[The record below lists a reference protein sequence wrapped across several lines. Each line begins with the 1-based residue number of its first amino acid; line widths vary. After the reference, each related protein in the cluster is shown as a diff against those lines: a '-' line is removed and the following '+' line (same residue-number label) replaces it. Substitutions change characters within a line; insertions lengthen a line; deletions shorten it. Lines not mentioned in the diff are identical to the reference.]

1 MPAAL
6 FLLRTSHA
14 FSSFQG
20 AKLTPYSHPINL
32 LYEKAVVDYL
42 PIFADLK
49 QRPVLV
55 VGGGEVAARK
65 VDLLL
70 RAGAEVRIVA
80 QTLSTELEHQHLQ
93 GRVNWLGQHFVPQ
106 QLDDVFL
113 VIAATDDSAL
123 NAEVY
128 AEADKRRVLAN
139 VVDDQPRC
147 SFIFPSIIDRSP
159 LVVAV
164 SSSGQAPVLARML
177 REKLE
182 ALLPASLGQMAE
194 LAGGWRGKV
203 KQRLVAIGAR
213 RRFWEKAF
221 NGRFAT
227 LVANGQTEQA
237 QQQLEQDLTAFAQGN
252 EGTQGEIALV
262 GAGPGDVG
270 LLTLRGLQVMQQADV
285 VLYDHLVSEETLD
298 LVRRDAERIC
308 VGKRAGAHSV
318 IQEETNRLLVE
329 LAQQGKRVVRLK
341 GGDPFIFGR
350 GGEELQVAAAA
361 GIPFQVVPGV
371 TAAAGATAYAGI
383 PLTHRDHAQS
393 VTFITGHCRDD
404 EDGLDWAALARARQ
418 TLAIYMGTMKAAD
431 ISRNLIAH
439 GRDADTPVAVIS
451 RGTRA
456 DQQVQTGTLQQ
467 LEQLTRQAPLPALLV
482 IGEVVEL
489 HHQIAWFGHQS
500 QTAVAARPAVV
511 NLA

>member
-1 MPAAL
+1 M
-6 FLLRTSHA
+6 
-14 FSSFQG
+14 
-20 AKLTPYSHPINL
+20 
-32 LYEKAVVDYL
+32 DYL

-55 VGGGEVAARK
+55 VGGGDVAARK
-65 VDLLL
+65 VSLLQ
-70 RAGAEVRIVA
+70 RVGAEIRIVA
-80 QTLSTELEHQHLQ
+80 QSLSPELEQQRQQ
-93 GRVNWLGQHFVPQ
+93 GRVLWLGKTFDPQ

-113 VIAATDDSAL
+113 AIAATDDNAL
-123 NAEVY
+123 NAAVF

-164 SSSGQAPVLARML
+164 SSSGQAPVLARLL

-182 ALLPASLGQMAE
+182 ALLPASLGLMAQV
-194 LAGGWRGKV
+194 AGRWRGQV
-203 KQRLVAIGAR
+203 KQRLASIGER
-213 RRFWEKAF
+213 RRFWENTF
-221 NGRFAT
+221 GGRFAT
-227 LVANGQTEQA
+227 LVANGQTAQA
-237 QQQLEQDLTAFAQGN
+237 ERQLEQDLHRFATGD

-285 VLYDHLVSEETLD
+285 VLYDHLVSGEILD

-393 VTFITGHCRDD
+393 VTFITGHCRPDG
-404 EDGLDWAALARARQ
+404 DGLDWADLARARQ

-431 ISRNLIAH
+431 ISQRLIAH
-439 GRDADTPVAVIS
+439 GRDASTPVAVIS

-456 DQQVQTGTLQQ
+456 DQQVQIGT
-467 LEQLTRQAPLPALLV
+467 LEQLEYLAQRAPLPALLV

-500 QTAVAARPAVV
+500 QTEGAARPAVV

>member
-1 MPAAL
+1 M
-6 FLLRTSHA
+6 
-14 FSSFQG
+14 
-20 AKLTPYSHPINL
+20 
-32 LYEKAVVDYL
+32 DYL

-55 VGGGEVAARK
+55 VGGGDVAARK
-65 VDLLL
+65 VFLLQ
-70 RAGAEVRIVA
+70 RAGAEIRIVA
-80 QTLSTELEHQHLQ
+80 QSLSPELEQQRQQ
-93 GRVNWLGQHFVPQ
+93 GRVLWLGKTFDPQ

-113 VIAATDDSAL
+113 AIAATDDNAL
-123 NAEVY
+123 NAAVF

-164 SSSGQAPVLARML
+164 SSSGQAPVLARLL

-182 ALLPASLGQMAE
+182 ALLPASLGQMAQV
-194 LAGGWRGKV
+194 AGRWRGQV
-203 KQRLVAIGAR
+203 KQRLASIGER
-213 RRFWEKAF
+213 RRFWENTF
-221 NGRFAT
+221 GGRFAT
-227 LVANGQTEQA
+227 LVANGQTAQA
-237 QQQLEQDLTAFAQGN
+237 ERQLEQDLHRFAAGD
-252 EGTQGEIALV
+252 EGAQGEIALV

-285 VLYDHLVSEETLD
+285 VLYDHLVSGEILD

-393 VTFITGHCRDD
+393 VTFITGHCRPDG
-404 EDGLDWAALARARQ
+404 DGLDWADLARTRQ

-431 ISRNLIAH
+431 ISQRLIAH
-439 GRDADTPVAVIS
+439 GRDAATPVAVIS

-456 DQQVQTGTLQQ
+456 DQQVQIGTLDQ
-467 LEQLTRQAPLPALLV
+467 LEHLAQRAPLPALLV

-500 QTAVAARPAVV
+500 QTEGAARPAVV

>member
-1 MPAAL
+1 M
-6 FLLRTSHA
+6 
-14 FSSFQG
+14 
-20 AKLTPYSHPINL
+20 
-32 LYEKAVVDYL
+32 DYL

-65 VDLLL
+65 VELLA
-70 RAGAEVRIVA
+70 RAGAEIRIVA
-80 QTLSTELEHQHLQ
+80 QSLSPELEQRRQ
-93 GRVNWLGQHFVPQ
+93 SGGINWLGQAFAPH
-106 QLDDVFL
+106 QLDEVFL
-113 VIAATDDSAL
+113 VIAATDDAAL
-123 NAEVY
+123 NAQVY

-147 SFIFPSIIDRSP
+147 SFIFPSIVDRSP

-164 SSSGQAPVLARML
+164 SSGGKAPVLARML

-182 ALLPASLGQMAE
+182 ALLPASLGTMAQ
-194 LAGGWRGKV
+194 LAGGFRSRV
-203 KQRLVAIGAR
+203 KQQLSSIGAR
-213 RRFWEKAF
+213 RRFWEKSL

-227 LVANGQTEQA
+227 LAANEQPQQA
-237 QQQLEQDLTAFAQGN
+237 QQQLEQDLAAFAAGD
-252 EGTQGEIALV
+252 EATQGEIALV

-285 VLYDHLVSEETLD
+285 VLYDHLVSDQILD

-308 VGKRAGAHSV
+308 VGKRAGAHLV

-393 VTFITGHCRDD
+393 VTFITGHCRPDG
-404 EDGLDWAALARARQ
+404 DGLDWADLARARQ

-431 ISRNLIAH
+431 ISQRLIAH
-439 GRDADTPVAVIS
+439 GREAQTPVAVIS

-456 DQQVQTGTLQQ
+456 DQQVLTGTLQQ
-467 LEQLTRQAPLPALLV
+467 LEQLAQQAPLPALLV

-489 HHQIAWFGHQS
+489 HHQIAWFGHQP
-500 QTAVAARPAVV
+500 QTDGAARPAVV

>member
-1 MPAAL
+1 M
-6 FLLRTSHA
+6 
-14 FSSFQG
+14 
-20 AKLTPYSHPINL
+20 
-32 LYEKAVVDYL
+32 DYL

-70 RAGAEVRIVA
+70 RAGAEIRIVA
-80 QTLSTELEHQHLQ
+80 QSLSPILEQLRQQ
-93 GRVNWLGQHFVPQ
+93 GHIHWLGQAFAAQ
-106 QLDDVFL
+106 QLDEVFL

-123 NAEVY
+123 NAQVF

-194 LAGGWRGKV
+194 VAGRWRGQV
-203 KQRLVAIGAR
+203 KHQLNAIGER
-213 RRFWEKAF
+213 RRFWEKTF
-221 NGRFAT
+221 SGRFST
-227 LVANGQTEQA
+227 LVASGQTAEA
-237 QQQLEQDLTAFAQGN
+237 ERQLEQNLQEFALGN
-252 EGTQGEIALV
+252 EGSQGEIALV

-285 VLYDHLVSEETLD
+285 VLYDHLVSDEILD

-318 IQEETNRLLVE
+318 IQEETNCLLVE

-393 VTFITGHCRDD
+393 VTFITGHCRPDG
-404 EDGLDWAALARARQ
+404 EGLDWADLARARQ

-431 ISRNLIAH
+431 ISQRLIAH
-439 GRDADTPVAVIS
+439 GRAATTPVAVIS

-456 DQQVQTGTLQQ
+456 DQWVQIGTLQQ
-467 LEQLTRQAPLPALLV
+467 LEELAQQAPLPALLV

-489 HHQIAWFGHQS
+489 HHQIAWFGHQPKAEGVS
-500 QTAVAARPAVV
+500 RPAVV

>member
-1 MPAAL
+1 M
-6 FLLRTSHA
+6 
-14 FSSFQG
+14 
-20 AKLTPYSHPINL
+20 

-55 VGGGEVAARK
+55 VGGGDVAARK
-65 VDLLL
+65 VSLLQ
-70 RAGAEVRIVA
+70 RAGAEIRIVA
-80 QTLSTELEHQHLQ
+80 QSLSPELEQQRQQ
-93 GRVNWLGQHFVPQ
+93 GRVLWLGKTFDPQ

-113 VIAATDDSAL
+113 AIAATDDNAL
-123 NAEVY
+123 NAAVF

-164 SSSGQAPVLARML
+164 SSSGQAPVLARLL

-182 ALLPASLGQMAE
+182 ALLPASLGQMAQV
-194 LAGGWRGKV
+194 AGRWRGQV
-203 KQRLVAIGAR
+203 KQRLASIGER
-213 RRFWEKAF
+213 RRFWENTF
-221 NGRFAT
+221 GGRFAT
-227 LVANGQTEQA
+227 LVANGQTAQA
-237 QQQLEQDLTAFAQGN
+237 ERQLEQDLHRFAAGD
-252 EGTQGEIALV
+252 EGAQGEIALV

-285 VLYDHLVSEETLD
+285 VLYDHLVSGEILD

-393 VTFITGHCRDD
+393 VTFITGHCRPDG
-404 EDGLDWAALARARQ
+404 DGLDWADLARARQ

-431 ISRNLIAH
+431 ISQRLIAH
-439 GRDADTPVAVIS
+439 GRDAATPVAVIS

-456 DQQVQTGTLQQ
+456 DQQVQIGT
-467 LEQLTRQAPLPALLV
+467 LEQLEYLAQRAPLPALLV

-500 QTAVAARPAVV
+500 QTEGAARPAVV

>member
-1 MPAAL
+1 M
-6 FLLRTSHA
+6 
-14 FSSFQG
+14 
-20 AKLTPYSHPINL
+20 
-32 LYEKAVVDYL
+32 DYL

-55 VGGGEVAARK
+55 VGGGDVAARK
-65 VDLLL
+65 VSLLQG
-70 RAGAEVRIVA
+70 AGAEIRIVA
-80 QTLSTELEHQHLQ
+80 QSLPPELEQQRQQ
-93 GRVNWLGQHFVPQ
+93 GRVLWLGKTFDPQ

-113 VIAATDDSAL
+113 AIAATDDNAL
-123 NAEVY
+123 NAAVF

-164 SSSGQAPVLARML
+164 SSSGQAPVLARLL

-182 ALLPASLGQMAE
+182 ALLPASLGLMAQV
-194 LAGGWRGKV
+194 AGRWRGQV
-203 KQRLVAIGAR
+203 KQRLASIGER
-213 RRFWEKAF
+213 RRFWENTF
-221 NGRFAT
+221 GGRFAT
-227 LVANGQTEQA
+227 LVDNGQTAQA
-237 QQQLEQDLTAFAQGN
+237 ERQLEQDLHRFAAGD

-285 VLYDHLVSEETLD
+285 VLYDHLVSGEILD

-393 VTFITGHCRDD
+393 VTFITGHCRPDG
-404 EDGLDWAALARARQ
+404 DGLDWADLARARQ

-431 ISRNLIAH
+431 ISQRLIAH
-439 GRDADTPVAVIS
+439 GRDAATPVAVIS

-456 DQQVQTGTLQQ
+456 DQQVQIGT
-467 LEQLTRQAPLPALLV
+467 LEQLEYLAQRAPLPALLV

-500 QTAVAARPAVV
+500 QTEGAARPAVV

>member
-1 MPAAL
+1 M
-6 FLLRTSHA
+6 
-14 FSSFQG
+14 
-20 AKLTPYSHPINL
+20 
-32 LYEKAVVDYL
+32 DYL

-70 RAGAEVRIVA
+70 RAGAEIRIVA
-80 QTLSTELEHQHLQ
+80 QSLSPILEQLRQQ
-93 GRVNWLGQHFVPQ
+93 GHIHWLGQAFAAQ
-106 QLDDVFL
+106 QLDEVFL

-123 NAEVY
+123 NAQVF

-194 LAGGWRGKV
+194 VAGRWRGQV
-203 KQRLVAIGAR
+203 KHQLNAIGER
-213 RRFWEKAF
+213 RRFWEKTF
-221 NGRFAT
+221 SGRFST
-227 LVANGQTEQA
+227 LVASGQTAEA
-237 QQQLEQDLTAFAQGN
+237 ERQLEQNLQELALGS
-252 EGTQGEIALV
+252 EGSQGEIALV

-285 VLYDHLVSEETLD
+285 VLYDHLVSDEILD

-393 VTFITGHCRDD
+393 VTFITGHCRPDG
-404 EDGLDWAALARARQ
+404 EGLDWADLARARQ

-431 ISRNLIAH
+431 ISQRLIAH
-439 GRDADTPVAVIS
+439 GRAAATPVAVIS
-451 RGTRA
+451 RGTRV
-456 DQQVQTGTLQQ
+456 DQRVQIGTLQQ
-467 LEQLTRQAPLPALLV
+467 LEELAQQAPLPALLV

-489 HHQIAWFGHQS
+489 HHQIAWFGHQPKAEGVS
-500 QTAVAARPAVV
+500 RPAVV

>member
-1 MPAAL
+1 
-6 FLLRTSHA
+6 
-14 FSSFQG
+14 
-20 AKLTPYSHPINL
+20 
-32 LYEKAVVDYL
+32 
-42 PIFADLK
+42 
-49 QRPVLV
+49 
-55 VGGGEVAARK
+55 
-65 VDLLL
+65 
-70 RAGAEVRIVA
+70 
-80 QTLSTELEHQHLQ
+80 
-93 GRVNWLGQHFVPQ
+93 
-106 QLDDVFL
+106 
-113 VIAATDDSAL
+113 
-123 NAEVY
+123 
-128 AEADKRRVLAN
+128 
-139 VVDDQPRC
+139 
-147 SFIFPSIIDRSP
+147 
-159 LVVAV
+159 
-164 SSSGQAPVLARML
+164 
-177 REKLE
+177 
-182 ALLPASLGQMAE
+182 
-194 LAGGWRGKV
+194 
-203 KQRLVAIGAR
+203 
-213 RRFWEKAF
+213 
-221 NGRFAT
+221 
-227 LVANGQTEQA
+227 
-237 QQQLEQDLTAFAQGN
+237 LEQDLQQFALGR

-285 VLYDHLVSEETLD
+285 VLYDHLVSDEILD

-393 VTFITGHCRDD
+393 VTFITGHCRPDG
-404 EDGLDWAALARARQ
+404 DGLDWADLARARQ

-431 ISRNLIAH
+431 ISQRLIAH
-439 GRDADTPVAVIS
+439 GREASTPVAVIS

-456 DQQVQTGTLQQ
+456 DQQVQIGTLQQ
-467 LEQLTRQAPLPALLV
+467 LEQLAQQAPLPALLV

-489 HHQIAWFGHQS
+489 HHQIAWFGHQP
-500 QTAVAARPAVV
+500 QTEGVSRPAVV

>member
-1 MPAAL
+1 
-6 FLLRTSHA
+6 
-14 FSSFQG
+14 
-20 AKLTPYSHPINL
+20 
-32 LYEKAVVDYL
+32 VDYL

-55 VGGGEVAARK
+55 VGGGDVAARK
-65 VDLLL
+65 VSLLQ
-70 RAGAEVRIVA
+70 RAGAEIRIVA
-80 QTLSTELEHQHLQ
+80 QSLSPELEQQRQQ
-93 GRVNWLGQHFVPQ
+93 GRVLWLGKTFDPQ

-113 VIAATDDSAL
+113 AIAATDDNAL
-123 NAEVY
+123 NAAVF

-164 SSSGQAPVLARML
+164 SSSGQAPVLARLL

-182 ALLPASLGQMAE
+182 ALLPASLGQMAQV
-194 LAGGWRGKV
+194 AGRWRGQV
-203 KQRLVAIGAR
+203 KQRLASIGER
-213 RRFWEKAF
+213 RRFWENTF
-221 NGRFAT
+221 GGRFAT
-227 LVANGQTEQA
+227 LVANGQTAQA
-237 QQQLEQDLTAFAQGN
+237 ERQLEQDLHRFAAGD
-252 EGTQGEIALV
+252 EGAQGEIALV

-285 VLYDHLVSEETLD
+285 VLYDHLVSGEILD

-393 VTFITGHCRDD
+393 VTFITGHCRPDG
-404 EDGLDWAALARARQ
+404 DGLDWADLARARQ

-431 ISRNLIAH
+431 ISQRLIAH
-439 GRDADTPVAVIS
+439 GRDAATPVAVIS

-456 DQQVQTGTLQQ
+456 DQQVQIGT
-467 LEQLTRQAPLPALLV
+467 LEQLEYLAQRAPLPALLV

-500 QTAVAARPAVV
+500 QTEGAARPAVV

>member
-1 MPAAL
+1 M
-6 FLLRTSHA
+6 
-14 FSSFQG
+14 
-20 AKLTPYSHPINL
+20 
-32 LYEKAVVDYL
+32 DYL

-70 RAGAEVRIVA
+70 RAGAEIRIVA
-80 QTLSTELEHQHLQ
+80 QSLSPILEQLRQQ
-93 GRVNWLGQHFVPQ
+93 GHIHWLGQAFAAQ
-106 QLDDVFL
+106 QLDEVFL

-123 NAEVY
+123 NAQVF

-194 LAGGWRGKV
+194 VAGRWRGQV
-203 KQRLVAIGAR
+203 KHQLNAIGER
-213 RRFWEKAF
+213 RRFWEKTF
-221 NGRFAT
+221 SGRFST
-227 LVANGQTEQA
+227 LVASGQTAEA
-237 QQQLEQDLTAFAQGN
+237 ERQLEQNLHEFALGS
-252 EGTQGEIALV
+252 EGSQGEIALV

-285 VLYDHLVSEETLD
+285 VLYDHLVSDEILD

-393 VTFITGHCRDD
+393 VTFITGHCRPDG
-404 EDGLDWAALARARQ
+404 EGLDWADLARARQ

-431 ISRNLIAH
+431 ISQRLIAH
-439 GRDADTPVAVIS
+439 GRAATTPVAVIS

-456 DQQVQTGTLQQ
+456 DQRVQIGTLQQ
-467 LEQLTRQAPLPALLV
+467 LEELAQQAPLPALLV

-489 HHQIAWFGHQS
+489 HHQIAWFGHQPKTEGVS
-500 QTAVAARPAVV
+500 RPAVV

>member
-1 MPAAL
+1 M
-6 FLLRTSHA
+6 
-14 FSSFQG
+14 
-20 AKLTPYSHPINL
+20 
-32 LYEKAVVDYL
+32 DYL

-55 VGGGEVAARK
+55 VGGGDVAARK
-65 VDLLL
+65 VSLLQ
-70 RAGAEVRIVA
+70 RVGAEIRIVA
-80 QTLSTELEHQHLQ
+80 QSLSPELEQQRQQ
-93 GRVNWLGQHFVPQ
+93 GRVLWLGKTFDPQ

-113 VIAATDDSAL
+113 AIAATDDNAL
-123 NAEVY
+123 NAAVF

-164 SSSGQAPVLARML
+164 SSSGQAPVLARLL

-182 ALLPASLGQMAE
+182 ALLPASLGQMAQV
-194 LAGGWRGKV
+194 AGRWRGQV
-203 KQRLVAIGAR
+203 KQRLASIGER
-213 RRFWEKAF
+213 RRFWENTF
-221 NGRFAT
+221 GGRFAT
-227 LVANGQTEQA
+227 LVANGQTAQA
-237 QQQLEQDLTAFAQGN
+237 ERQLEQDLHRFAAGD
-252 EGTQGEIALV
+252 EGAQGEIALV

-285 VLYDHLVSEETLD
+285 VLYDHLVSGEILD

-393 VTFITGHCRDD
+393 VTFITGHCRPDG
-404 EDGLDWAALARARQ
+404 DGLDWADLARARQ

-431 ISRNLIAH
+431 ISQRLIAH
-439 GRDADTPVAVIS
+439 GRDAATPVAVIS

-456 DQQVQTGTLQQ
+456 DQQVQIGT
-467 LEQLTRQAPLPALLV
+467 LEQLEYLAQRAPLPALLV

-500 QTAVAARPAVV
+500 QTEGAARPAVV

>member
-1 MPAAL
+1 M
-6 FLLRTSHA
+6 
-14 FSSFQG
+14 
-20 AKLTPYSHPINL
+20 
-32 LYEKAVVDYL
+32 DYL

-55 VGGGEVAARK
+55 VGGGDVAARK
-65 VDLLL
+65 VSLLQ
-70 RAGAEVRIVA
+70 RVGAEIRIVA
-80 QTLSTELEHQHLQ
+80 QSLSPELEQQRQQ
-93 GRVNWLGQHFVPQ
+93 GRVLWLGKTFDPQ

-113 VIAATDDSAL
+113 AIAATDDNAL
-123 NAEVY
+123 NAAVF

-164 SSSGQAPVLARML
+164 SSSGQAPVLARLL

-182 ALLPASLGQMAE
+182 ALLPASLGLMAQV
-194 LAGGWRGKV
+194 AGRWRGQV
-203 KQRLVAIGAR
+203 KQRLASIGER
-213 RRFWEKAF
+213 RRFWENTF
-221 NGRFAT
+221 GGRFAT
-227 LVANGQTEQA
+227 LVANGQTAQA
-237 QQQLEQDLTAFAQGN
+237 ERQLEQDLHRFAAGD

-285 VLYDHLVSEETLD
+285 VLYDHLVSGEILD

-393 VTFITGHCRDD
+393 VTFITGHCRPDG
-404 EDGLDWAALARARQ
+404 DGLDWADLARARQ

-431 ISRNLIAH
+431 ISQRLIAH
-439 GRDADTPVAVIS
+439 GRDAATPVAVIS

-456 DQQVQTGTLQQ
+456 DQQVQIGT
-467 LEQLTRQAPLPALLV
+467 LEQLEYLAQRAPLPALLV

-500 QTAVAARPAVV
+500 QTEGAARPAVV

>member
-1 MPAAL
+1 M
-6 FLLRTSHA
+6 
-14 FSSFQG
+14 
-20 AKLTPYSHPINL
+20 

-55 VGGGEVAARK
+55 VGGGDVAARK
-65 VDLLL
+65 VSLLQ
-70 RAGAEVRIVA
+70 RAGAEIRIVA
-80 QTLSTELEHQHLQ
+80 QSLSPELEQQRQQ
-93 GRVNWLGQHFVPQ
+93 GRVLWLGKTFDPQ

-113 VIAATDDSAL
+113 AIAATDDNAL
-123 NAEVY
+123 NAAVF

-164 SSSGQAPVLARML
+164 SSSGQAPVLARLL

-182 ALLPASLGQMAE
+182 ALLPASLGQMAQV
-194 LAGGWRGKV
+194 AGRWRGQV
-203 KQRLVAIGAR
+203 KQRLASIGER
-213 RRFWEKAF
+213 RRFWENTF
-221 NGRFAT
+221 GGRFAT
-227 LVANGQTEQA
+227 LVANGQTAQA
-237 QQQLEQDLTAFAQGN
+237 ERQLEQDLHRFATGD

-285 VLYDHLVSEETLD
+285 VLYDHLVSGEILD

-393 VTFITGHCRDD
+393 VTFITGHCRPDG
-404 EDGLDWAALARARQ
+404 DGLDWADLARARQ

-431 ISRNLIAH
+431 ISQRLIAH
-439 GRDADTPVAVIS
+439 GRDASTPVAVIS

-456 DQQVQTGTLQQ
+456 DQQVQIGT
-467 LEQLTRQAPLPALLV
+467 LEQLEYLAQRAPLPALLV

-500 QTAVAARPAVV
+500 QTEGAARPAVV

>member
-1 MPAAL
+1 M
-6 FLLRTSHA
+6 
-14 FSSFQG
+14 
-20 AKLTPYSHPINL
+20 

-55 VGGGEVAARK
+55 VGGGDVAARK
-65 VDLLL
+65 VSLLQ
-70 RAGAEVRIVA
+70 RVGAEIRIVA
-80 QTLSTELEHQHLQ
+80 QSLSPELEQQRQQ
-93 GRVNWLGQHFVPQ
+93 GRVLWLGKTFDPQ

-113 VIAATDDSAL
+113 AIAATDDNAL
-123 NAEVY
+123 NAAVF

-164 SSSGQAPVLARML
+164 SSSGQAPVLARLL

-182 ALLPASLGQMAE
+182 ALLPASLGQMAQV
-194 LAGGWRGKV
+194 AGRWRGQV
-203 KQRLVAIGAR
+203 KQRLASIGER
-213 RRFWEKAF
+213 RRFWENTF
-221 NGRFAT
+221 GGRFAT
-227 LVANGQTEQA
+227 LVANGQTAQA
-237 QQQLEQDLTAFAQGN
+237 ERQLEQDLHRFAAGD

-285 VLYDHLVSEETLD
+285 VLYDHLVSGEILD

-393 VTFITGHCRDD
+393 VTFITGHCRPDG
-404 EDGLDWAALARARQ
+404 DGLDWADLARARQ

-431 ISRNLIAH
+431 ISQRLIAH
-439 GRDADTPVAVIS
+439 GRDAATPVAVIS

-456 DQQVQTGTLQQ
+456 DQQVQIGT
-467 LEQLTRQAPLPALLV
+467 LEQLEYLAQRAPLPALLV

-500 QTAVAARPAVV
+500 QTEGAARPAVV

>member
-1 MPAAL
+1 
-6 FLLRTSHA
+6 
-14 FSSFQG
+14 
-20 AKLTPYSHPINL
+20 
-32 LYEKAVVDYL
+32 VDYL

-55 VGGGEVAARK
+55 VGGGDVAARK
-65 VDLLL
+65 VDLLQ
-70 RAGAEVRIVA
+70 RAGAEIRIVA
-80 QTLSTELEHQHLQ
+80 QSLSPELEQQRQQ
-93 GRVNWLGQHFVPQ
+93 GQLLWLGKTFDPQ

-113 VIAATDDSAL
+113 AIAATDDNAL
-123 NAEVY
+123 NAAVF

-164 SSSGQAPVLARML
+164 SSSGQAPVLARLL

-182 ALLPASLGQMAE
+182 ALLPASLGQMAQV
-194 LAGGWRGKV
+194 AGRWRGQA
-203 KQRLVAIGAR
+203 KQRLASIGER

-221 NGRFAT
+221 GGRFAT
-227 LVANGQTEQA
+227 LVANGQTAQA
-237 QQQLEQDLTAFAQGN
+237 ERQLEQDLQSFAAGD
-252 EGTQGEIALV
+252 EGVQGEIALV

-285 VLYDHLVSEETLD
+285 VLYDHLVSGEILD

-393 VTFITGHCRDD
+393 VTFITGHCRPDG
-404 EDGLDWAALARARQ
+404 DGLDWADLARARQ

-431 ISRNLIAH
+431 ISQRLIAH
-439 GRDADTPVAVIS
+439 GRAADTPVAVIS

-456 DQQVQTGTLQQ
+456 DQQVQIGTLDQ
-467 LEQLTRQAPLPALLV
+467 LEHLAQRAPLPALLV

-500 QTAVAARPAVV
+500 QTEGAARPAVV